1 MLSQSIRRLEKIQ
14 SHTNFSDTPVPC
26 DDLLRALW
34 HHSKEIHYVA
44 HFREPLDVE
53 VGDIGYIIGDPP
65 QFIRLDNI
73 YDQIHP
79 GKAFPDLGI
88 QKFHFDPPDRWT
100 TEEVQGVV
108 RYVSDLIVFERFI

>member
-1 MLSQSIRRLEKIQ
+1 M
-14 SHTNFSDTPVPC
+14 
-26 DDLLRALW
+26 
-34 HHSKEIHYVA
+34 A

-108 RYVSDLIVFERFI
+108 RYVSDLIIFERFI